1 MLTYDAIKA
10 EAQQAAYEAAT
21 DLLFKW
27 YGGEDQGAC
36 GFAWVNVRPEHKGNT
51 KAGKSERAILR
62 RMGFEL
68 DWTGKEF
75 QWWNPSNLGV
85 QNVDSKKAGAI
96 ACARVLNAHGFR
108 AYASSRLD

>member
-27 YGGEDQGAC
+27 YDGEDQGAC

-75 QWWNPSNLGV
+75 QWWNPSSLGV
-85 QNVDSKKAGAI
+85 QNVDSKHAGAV
-96 ACARVLNAHGFR
+96 ACVKVLKEYGFK
-108 AYASSRLD
+108 AYAGSRLD